1 MKRKCLFITEVSIYY
16 KGISGKGQGG
26 VPDMTVVDIRN
37 IVTDSSVE
45 LISISPATIYYA
57 EEKNEEGHRSLFIL
71 EYNRETQRERIV
83 ANYFLTN
90 PAFVQHYF
98 DFPDRILIVM
108 ENGGSTVWLLS
119 LDKKTGEETAL
130 EEIHFV
136 GGYFGCKA
144 LDEEHV
150 IFYTQENQRHQ
161 ELFRE
166 YRRATG
172 FSKVACLYD
181 LNEHRYTYI
190 RDRRICGLTPDDLIP
205 YRSGGQTQ
213 LLILQPYGSEEEKEH
228 CYQERRWL
236 GDGIRD
242 SVWLCSLKAFLEGV
256 QSGAGVLPLKQLL
269 SAGTDG
275 LLRFAGMDEYNL
287 YFRAKYFPTND
298 QRICAVSKG
307 TNRKAVVADLNLRE
321 HEAPASYYIDT
332 QAAQVFRVEELEDGY
347 HITGTLNSAVDAYY
361 SKELGDFVACIQDR
375 FIVARYVMSDQD
387 DNQVNEQIGD
397 QSEAYTFYSVFDSK
411 TGRQQSYECQCQV
424 KGNTVVLY

>member
-181 LNEHRYTYI
+181 LNEHHYTYI

-242 SVWLCSLKAFLEGV
+242 SVWLCPLKAFLEGV

>member
-1 MKRKCLFITEVSIYY
+1 
-16 KGISGKGQGG
+16 
-26 VPDMTVVDIRN
+26 MTVVDIRN

-166 YRRATG
+166 YRRVTG

-242 SVWLCSLKAFLEGV
+242 SVWLCPLKAFLEGI

-375 FIVARYVMSDQD
+375 FIVARYVMSEQD
-387 DNQVNEQIGD
+387 DNQVNDQIGD

>member
-242 SVWLCSLKAFLEGV
+242 SVWLCPLKAFLEGV

-387 DNQVNEQIGD
+387 DNQVNDPVGD

>member
-1 MKRKCLFITEVSIYY
+1 
-16 KGISGKGQGG
+16 
-26 VPDMTVVDIRN
+26 MTVVDIRN

-190 RDRRICGLTPDDLIP
+190 RDWRICGLTPDDLIP

-242 SVWLCSLKAFLEGV
+242 SVWLCPLKAFLEGV

>member
-242 SVWLCSLKAFLEGV
+242 SVWLCPLKAFLEGV

-387 DNQVNEQIGD
+387 DNQVNGQIGD

>member
-242 SVWLCSLKAFLEGV
+242 SVWLCPMKAFLEGV

>member
-1 MKRKCLFITEVSIYY
+1 
-16 KGISGKGQGG
+16 
-26 VPDMTVVDIRN
+26 MTVVDIRN

-90 PAFVQHYF
+90 PACVQHYF

-242 SVWLCSLKAFLEGV
+242 SVWLCPLKAFLEGV

-387 DNQVNEQIGD
+387 DNQVNDPVGD

>member
-1 MKRKCLFITEVSIYY
+1 
-16 KGISGKGQGG
+16 
-26 VPDMTVVDIRN
+26 MTVVDIRN

-161 ELFRE
+161 EFFRE

-242 SVWLCSLKAFLEGV
+242 SVWLCPLKAFLEGV

-387 DNQVNEQIGD
+387 DNQVNDPVGD